1 MGLAGASALSLIA
14 IAITPNGRVKKAVK
28 LICGFAVILSVISG
42 FTDFDFSFYSRSMAD
57 YRTEAERMIAD
68 SREELSLK
76 EREYIETECEAYILD
91 KAKELGLK
99 CDNVSVTLN
108 WSEEGYWYPVS
119 VQLDA
124 SGESGLEFQ
133 LSRSIEAEL
142 GISPENQIWSG
153 TDENG

>member
-28 LICGFAVILSVISG
+28 LICGFAVILSVLSG

-57 YRTEAERMIAD
+57 YRAEAERMIAD
-68 SREELSLK
+68 SQEEMSYR
-76 EREYIETECEAYILD
+76 EREYIEAECEAYILD
-91 KAKELGLK
+91 KANALGLQ
-99 CDNVSVTLN
+99 CENVSVTLN

-124 SGESGLEFQ
+124 RGEAGVEYQ
-133 LSRSIEAEL
+133 LSKCIEAEL
-142 GISPENQIWSG
+142 GIPSEQQIWSG